1 MTGIMNPI
9 HLAFIAMVALIFLG
23 PKRLPEL
30 AKTLGSGLKE
40 FRETISLDHN
50 PDHPEAY
57 APEAHTPVTAALAT
71 PLAPVPPLAPSL
83 ATHAAAPVPPLTPPV
98 AMRRVAPVPPL
109 APGVTVLPPPVDIT
123 PPRPPD
129 AA

>member
-9 HLAFIAMVALIFLG
+9 HIAFIAMVALIFLG

-57 APEAHTPVTAALAT
+57 SPEAHAPVTAALAT
-71 PLAPVPPLAPSL
+71 PLAPVPPLAPSV
-83 ATHAAAPVPPLTPPV
+83 ATHTA
-98 AMRRVAPVPPL
+98 APVPPL
-109 APGVTVLPPPVDIT
+109 APPVAMRSVAPVAPLAPGVSVLHPRAETAPPQ
-123 PPRPPD
+123 PP
-129 AA
+129 AAA

>member
-9 HLAFIAMVALIFLG
+9 HLAFIAMIALIFLG

-40 FRETISLDHN
+40 FRETLSLDST
-50 PDHPEAY
+50 PDHPEAFS
-57 APEAHTPVTAALAT
+57 PEAHAPVTAAVAT
-71 PLAPVPPLAPSL
+71 PLAPVPPLAPSV
-83 ATHAAAPVPPLTPPV
+83 ATHGPAPVPPLTPPV
-98 AMRRVAPVPPL
+98 AVRPLAPVPPL
-109 APGVTVLPPPVDIT
+109 APGVTVLRPPVDIT
-123 PPRPPD
+123 PPQPPD